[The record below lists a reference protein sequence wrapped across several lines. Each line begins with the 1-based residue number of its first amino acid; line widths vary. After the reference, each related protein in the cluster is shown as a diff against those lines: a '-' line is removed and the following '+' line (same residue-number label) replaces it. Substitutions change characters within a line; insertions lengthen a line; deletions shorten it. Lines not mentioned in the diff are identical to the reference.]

1 MGNSNYFWQKN
12 KTKQNDSCTQL
23 HEEHSVKVWQ
33 AGILKAGSKF
43 SEPTASR
50 RLADGFLYEI
60 LLWLVLWFQRTH
72 NKFKL

>member
-1 MGNSNYFWQKN
+1 MKS
-12 KTKQNDSCTQL
+12 
-23 HEEHSVKVWQ
+23 HSVKVWQ

-72 NKFKL
+72 NKFIL